1 MGTHPIF
8 ESDFDCL
15 TEMSRHRHVASM
27 IDEYYEDDYNDY
39 DDYDDEYCAPPPPPK
54 PKPKAT
60 KPAKKTITPKAKV
73 DSPKTTPK
81 LDQLAKKVAKINLVA
96 ELEKRSKEKPIVSV
110 VVVGHIDAG
119 KSTLVAQLS
128 QGAGNLDERE
138 RRKLQK
144 SADEQ
149 GKSSFGL
156 AYMMDATEAERER
169 GVTIDV
175 GEAKLIE
182 MDQYQLALL
191 DAPGHKDFVP
201 AMISRGA
208 ASSDSGLVILD
219 ASIGNFESGFER
231 RGQTRE
237 HLIILRALGCAS
249 LIVAVNKMDA
259 VQWSRERFD
268 QIKSD
273 VNGFLKSI
281 GFAKTK
287 FVPISGLT
295 GEGVCQKA
303 PAEWYKGDDLL
314 SHFRQIPLPDR
325 VALRQRPLRATVLEY
340 GSDSK
345 GVTLR
350 VRLECGTVAVGD
362 KIRICPT
369 MNDAIVH
376 DIIEPPVKVLTV
388 PDIADIRVAGVQ
400 LDEVAPVN
408 MISSYNL
415 ACPRASRFTC
425 QVKILNA
432 AMPIIPGL
440 PVMFYSRGNA
450 LDASVKKL
458 NALLDSNGAVVKTRP
473 KVLKSKDFASIDIVV
488 RNGINIE
495 KWEDVKELSRMIL
508 RYSGETIGI
517 GKIINYTVG

>member
-1 MGTHPIF
+1 MK
-8 ESDFDCL
+8 S
-15 TEMSRHRHVASM
+15 
-27 IDEYYEDDYNDY
+27 
-39 DDYDDEYCAPPPPPK
+39 
-54 PKPKAT
+54 
-60 KPAKKTITPKAKV
+60 
-73 DSPKTTPK
+73 
-81 LDQLAKKVAKINLVA
+81 
-96 ELEKRSKEKPIVSV
+96 
-110 VVVGHIDAG
+110 
-119 KSTLVAQLS
+119 KSTPI
-128 QGAGNLDERE
+128 N
-138 RRKLQK
+138 K
-144 SADEQ
+144 
-149 GKSSFGL
+149 
-156 AYMMDATEAERER
+156 
-169 GVTIDV
+169 
-175 GEAKLIE
+175 
-182 MDQYQLALL
+182 YQLALL

-281 GFAKTK
+281 GFSKTK

-376 DIIEPPVKVLTV
+376 DIIEPPVKV
-388 PDIADIRVAGVQ
+388 
-400 LDEVAPVN
+400 
-408 MISSYNL
+408 SY
-415 ACPRASRFTC
+415 
-425 QVKILNA
+425 
-432 AMPIIPGL
+432 
-440 PVMFYSRGNA
+440 
-450 LDASVKKL
+450 
-458 NALLDSNGAVVKTRP
+458 
-473 KVLKSKDFASIDIVV
+473 LK
-488 RNGINIE
+488 N
-495 KWEDVKELSRMIL
+495 
-508 RYSGETIGI
+508 
-517 GKIINYTVG
+517 NYFP